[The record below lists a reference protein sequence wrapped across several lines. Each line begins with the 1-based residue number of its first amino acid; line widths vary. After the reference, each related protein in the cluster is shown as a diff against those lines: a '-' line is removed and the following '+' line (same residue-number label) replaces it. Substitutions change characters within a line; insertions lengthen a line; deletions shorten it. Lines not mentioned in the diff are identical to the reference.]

1 MFVEAAFSK
10 YSNRPKLYKIH
21 IKIAWL
27 KGVGTGPIL
36 IIYFPFDTTN
46 VSKCAPQLQESNNN
60 DE

>member
-1 MFVEAAFSK
+1 MLFEAAFSK

-36 IIYFPFDTTN
+36 GVYFPFDTSN
-46 VSKCAPQLQESNNN
+46 VSKYDVKLQESNNN
-60 DE
+60 DV

>member
-1 MFVEAAFSK
+1 MLFEAAFSK

-27 KGVGTGPIL
+27 KGVETGPIL
-36 IIYFPFDTTN
+36 WVYFPFDTSN
-46 VSKCAPQLQESNNN
+46 VSKCAPQLHKNNNN